1 MATRT
6 ETYEK
11 LSFSYEQVFD
21 SSRMKQQKVNSCF
34 NARRHLERVFDA
46 SDVQAPPGAEKRGEI
61 QPGGGRGSDDVR
73 VVEALSREA
82 PGVRRRVADASRGKP
97 GFIGRGEVRGDA
109 KDRRNDSF
117 WQEEREVAKDK
128 IHVNGIPPEVGER
141 ELGDFFSAFGRYG
154 YLFLSLDICEE
165 TLSTFPPCQLL
176 YRVFFFNWSKM
187 AKSLRKK

>member
-1 MATRT
+1 M
-6 ETYEK
+6 
-11 LSFSYEQVFD
+11 FYEQVFD

-46 SDVQAPPGAEKRGEI
+46 SDVQAPPAAEKRGEI

-73 VVEALSREA
+73 VVEALSRAGGDSREA

-109 KDRRNDSF
+109 KFRRNDQF

-154 YLFLSLDICEE
+154 
-165 TLSTFPPCQLL
+165 
-176 YRVFFFNWSKM
+176 
-187 AKSLRKK
+187 